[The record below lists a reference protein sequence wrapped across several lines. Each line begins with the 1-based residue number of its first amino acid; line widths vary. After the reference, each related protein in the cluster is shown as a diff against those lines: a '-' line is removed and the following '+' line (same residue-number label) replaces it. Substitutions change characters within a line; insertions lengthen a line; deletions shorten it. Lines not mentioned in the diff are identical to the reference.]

1 MTVWHRA
8 WRSRDELLA
17 LNVRYA
23 FDQGRMYG
31 KHLWRRDWAIA
42 PFVARD
48 AREAVRLLR
57 AKLLRRPVATNDWR
71 RGLARGLPAGL
82 IVGFAEQA
90 RRSLRQAMSP

>member
-1 MTVWHRA
+1 MIVWHRD

-23 FDQGRMYG
+23 FDQGRTYG

-57 AKLLRRPVATNDWR
+57 AQLLRQPVAGSDWR
-71 RGLARGLPAGL
+71 RGLPGGLPAGL
-82 IVGFAEQA
+82 AVGLAQEA
-90 RRSLRQAMSP
+90 RHSLRRVASR